1 MARILLVFSLAA
13 VVLGMLAVACGGGG
27 ALSAEEYF
35 NKLEAI
41 ANETQEKESSAQPSE
56 EDSASLTPDQVKE
69 QGIEFL
75 DSSATINE
83 DALQKVEDL
92 DPPDDLQEA
101 HDRLVAAESDMAT
114 RFRDFADE
122 VRDVPPEGVE
132 DFFNS
137 QVFVESTFA
146 DFDAAC
152 SALQD
157 LADGKNIDVDLNCEP
172 DG

>member
-1 MARILLVFSLAA
+1 VKHYLAIATSLLA
-13 VVLGMLAVACGGGG
+13 LGAVAVGCGGTE

-35 NKLEAI
+35 NRLEAI
-41 ANETQEKESSAQPSE
+41 AKETQEKDSAAQPSG
-56 EDSASLTPDQVKE
+56 EDSASLTPDEVKE
-69 QGIEFL
+69 QGIAVL
-75 DSSATINE
+75 NSSAAINE
-83 DALQKVEDL
+83 DALKKVDDL

-114 RFRDFADE
+114 RFRDFAAE
-122 VRDVPPEGVE
+122 VRNIPPEGIE
-132 DFFNS
+132 EFFNS

-157 LADGKNIDVDLNCEP
+157 LANGKNIDVDLNCEP

>member
-41 ANETQEKESSAQPSE
+41 ANETQEKESTAQPSE

-69 QGIEFL
+69 QGSEFL

-122 VRDVPPEGVE
+122 VRDIPPEGVE

-172 DG
+172 EG

>member
-1 MARILLVFSLAA
+1 MKRYIAVAATLLILGTAA
-13 VVLGMLAVACGGGG
+13 VGCSGAE

-35 NKLEAI
+35 NKLEAV
-41 ANETQEKESSAQPSE
+41 ANETQEKESAAQPSE
-56 EDSASLTPDQVKE
+56 ADSASLTPDEVKE
-69 QGIEFL
+69 QGIAVL
-75 DSSATINE
+75 NSSAAINE
-83 DALQKVEDL
+83 DALKKVDDL

-114 RFRDFADE
+114 RFRDFAAE
-122 VRDVPPEGVE
+122 VRNIPPEGIE
-132 DFFNS
+132 EFFNS
-137 QVFVESTFA
+137 QVFVESTFE

-157 LADGKNIDVDLNCEP
+157 LANGKKIDVDLNCEP